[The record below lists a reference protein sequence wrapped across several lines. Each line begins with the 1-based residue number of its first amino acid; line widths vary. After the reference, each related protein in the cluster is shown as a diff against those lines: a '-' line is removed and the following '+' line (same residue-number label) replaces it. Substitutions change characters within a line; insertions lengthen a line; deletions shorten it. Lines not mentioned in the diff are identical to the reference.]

1 MEEEL
6 NIRKVYNDE
15 LRKWQGKPLK
25 SNQESLES
33 YQEICCGCVLLSEEN
48 LREMH
53 RYWEI
58 TELAKTF
65 LRFATYLEG
74 FDHMLDKLYE
84 PVRRMIDCVFDHP
97 RLRLQLLRLQ
107 LVVIQR
113 IGNLHGHELSAEED
127 VVAEIARYEHNI
139 ALADAGRF
147 NEIDNKSRSGLKHDP
162 IEWSRAYEE
171 VIDEVSREA
180 DAALASHPR
189 GMGFCFADWYHREQ
203 ALRARGIA
211 WKNPHIMNPRV
222 MFD

>member
-6 NIRKVYNDE
+6 NIRKVYNNE
-15 LRKWQGKPLK
+15 LRKWQGKPLT
-25 SNQESLES
+25 STQESLDS

-74 FDHMLDKLYE
+74 FDQMLDKLYE
-84 PVRRMIDCVFDHP
+84 PVRRMTDCVFDHP

-107 LVVIQR
+107 LVVVQR
-113 IGNLHGHELSAEED
+113 LGCLHDHELSVEQD
-127 VVAEIARYEHNI
+127 VTTEIARYERNI
-139 ALADAGRF
+139 ALADAYRF
-147 NEIDNKSRSGLKHDP
+147 DEVENRKRSGLRYDP

-171 VIDEVSREA
+171 TIDEVSREV

-189 GMGFCFADWYHREQ
+189 GMGFCFAHWHAKEQ

-211 WKNPHIMNPRV
+211 WQNPHVLNPRV
-222 MFD
+222 LFD

>member
-15 LRKWQGKPLK
+15 LRKWQGKPLT

-97 RLRLQLLRLQ
+97 RLRLHLLRLQ

-203 ALRARGIA
+203 ALSARGIA

>member
-15 LRKWQGKPLK
+15 LRKWQGKPLT
-25 SNQESLES
+25 SNQESLDS

-58 TELAKTF
+58 TELAP
-65 LRFATYLEG
+65 
-74 FDHMLDKLYE
+74 M
-84 PVRRMIDCVFDHP
+84 RRMIDCVFDHP
-97 RLRLQLLRLQ
+97 RLRLQLLRLR

-139 ALADAGRF
+139 ALADAYRF
-147 NEIDNKSRSGLKHDP
+147 DEVENRKRSGLRYDP
-162 IEWSRAYEE
+162 IEWSRAYEDA
-171 VIDEVSREA
+171 IDDVEREI
-180 DAALASHPR
+180 DVVLASQPR
-189 GMGFCFADWYHREQ
+189 GMGFCFAHWHHREQ
-203 ALRARGIA
+203 ALSARGIA

>member
-6 NIRKVYNDE
+6 NIRKVYNNE
-15 LRKWQGKPLK
+15 LR
-25 SNQESLES
+25 
-33 YQEICCGCVLLSEEN
+33 EICCGCVLLSEEN

-74 FDHMLDKLYE
+74 FDQMLDKLYE
-84 PVRRMIDCVFDHP
+84 PVRRMTDCVFDHP

-107 LVVIQR
+107 LVVVQR
-113 IGNLHGHELSAEED
+113 LGCLHDHELSVEQD
-127 VVAEIARYEHNI
+127 VTTEIARYERNI
-139 ALADAGRF
+139 ALADAYRF
-147 NEIDNKSRSGLKHDP
+147 DEVENRKRSGLRYDP

-171 VIDEVSREA
+171 TIDEVSREV

-189 GMGFCFADWYHREQ
+189 GMGFCFAHWHAKEQ

-211 WKNPHIMNPRV
+211 WQNPHVLNPRV
-222 MFD
+222 LFD

>member
-6 NIRKVYNDE
+6 NVRKVYNNE
-15 LRKWQGKPLK
+15 LRKWQGKPLT
-25 SNQESLES
+25 SCQESLDS

-58 TELAKTF
+58 TELATTF

-84 PVRRMIDCVFDHP
+84 PMRRMIDCVFDHP

-107 LVVIQR
+107 LVIIQR
-113 IGNLHGHELSAEED
+113 IGSLHGHELSTEEG
-127 VVAEIARYEHNI
+127 VVADIARYEHNI
-139 ALADAGRF
+139 ALADTGHF
-147 NEIDNKSRSGLKHDP
+147 NEINNKSHSGLKHDP

-171 VIDEVSREA
+171 AIDEVSREV

-189 GMGFCFADWYHREQ
+189 GMGFCFANWYYKEQ
-203 ALRARGIA
+203 ALRARGIV

>member
-6 NIRKVYNDE
+6 NIRKVYNNE
-15 LRKWQGKPLK
+15 LRKWQGKPLT
-25 SNQESLES
+25 STQESLDS

-58 TELAKTF
+58 TELAT
-65 LRFATYLEG
+65 
-74 FDHMLDKLYE
+74 
-84 PVRRMIDCVFDHP
+84 DCVFDHP

-107 LVVIQR
+107 LVVVQR
-113 IGNLHGHELSAEED
+113 LGCLHDHELSVEQD
-127 VVAEIARYEHNI
+127 VTTEIARYERNI
-139 ALADAGRF
+139 ALADAYRF
-147 NEIDNKSRSGLKHDP
+147 DEVENRKRSGLRYDP

-171 VIDEVSREA
+171 TIDEVSREV

-189 GMGFCFADWYHREQ
+189 GMGFCFAHWHAKEQ

-211 WKNPHIMNPRV
+211 WQNPHVLNPRV
-222 MFD
+222 LFD